1 MTLKTWKCS
10 VGLDPGTP
18 IVAVDP
24 GLHTGIAIAGPD
36 GSVVGMEGDWDE
48 TLVQVR
54 DALNVL
60 LPYKP
65 MLVSESFTINAQ
77 TATNSQAPWSLEA
90 IGVMRFLARRHGLEL
105 KLQQPVEAKRFSTN
119 PRLKA
124 QGWYVST
131 PGGHV
136 NDAFRHL
143 YLAACK
149 ARRLVPP
156 AGVV

>member
-1 MTLKTWKCS
+1 MTLHTWKCT
-10 VGLDPGTP
+10 VGLEPGRP
-18 IVAVDP
+18 LIAVDP
-24 GLHTGIAIAGPD
+24 GLHTGVAVAGPD
-36 GSVVGMEGDWDE
+36 GAVMGMEGGWDE
-48 TLVQVR
+48 TMVQVR
-54 DALNVL
+54 DALNML
-60 LPYKP
+60 LPYQP
-65 MLVSESFTINAQ
+65 LLVSESFTINAN

-90 IGVMRFLARRHGLEL
+90 IGVMRFLARRHGAEF
-105 KLQQPVEAKRFSTN
+105 KLQMPVEAKKFATN

-149 ARRLVPP
+149 TGRLVPP
-156 AGVV
+156 EGVV